1 MKEVETLFS
10 VLSMCSHMAASRS
23 LIMNYTAMYCQS
35 LADVI
40 MPTLLSTIVTRPTE
54 FIQVILT
61 WTLKS
66 SQALYSYGHLLVA
79 GVPPFKG
86 SVGNLGLS
94 TQRHSSHT
102 GSGERASCSVRR

>member
-1 MKEVETLFS
+1 
-10 VLSMCSHMAASRS
+10 MAASRS

-79 GVPPFKG
+79 ETLCVPPFKG

-94 TQRHSSHT
+94 TQWHSSHT